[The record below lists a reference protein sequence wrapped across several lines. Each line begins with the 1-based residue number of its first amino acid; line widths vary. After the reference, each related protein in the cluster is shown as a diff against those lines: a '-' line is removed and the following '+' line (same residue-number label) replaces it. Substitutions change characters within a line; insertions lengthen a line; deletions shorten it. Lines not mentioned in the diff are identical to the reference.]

1 MIDFGED
8 REARRLPLSNRSFKS
23 RDGFFHR
30 ILAGLG
36 DQAVLGCV
44 CGGRSHAD
52 RERKRQACRDVLFE
66 AHKDS

>member
-8 REARRLPLSNRSFKS
+8 REARSLLLPNRSFKS
-23 RDGFFHR
+23 RDRFLHR

-36 DQAVLGCV
+36 YQAVV
-44 CGGRSHAD
+44 GRMCDNRCRAD
-52 RERKRQACRDVLFE
+52 RERKHQACRDALFE